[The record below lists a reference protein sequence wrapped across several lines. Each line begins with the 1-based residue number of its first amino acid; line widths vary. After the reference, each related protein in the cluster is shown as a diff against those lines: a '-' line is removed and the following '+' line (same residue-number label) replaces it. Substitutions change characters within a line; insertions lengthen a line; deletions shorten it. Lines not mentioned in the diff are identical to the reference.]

1 MSEVTTNDQH
11 ARGTCRKCGF
21 FKKEC
26 DDAVKVCCCH
36 ETRVEFIDPPL
47 LPDTYVPVVSDLQQ
61 TPDREQISSQPSCVS
76 GSSALSDSS
85 GEGTEPQEIFD
96 SVSEKMFFLGSG
108 SFSKVFMAIHKSDG
122 QEVAVKSLQRLKN
135 DITISV
141 VFNLPTS
148 STDGTRN
155 TGNILVNTRTFNIK
169 LIDFGCALEY
179 TGKPYPNHKYRGAYD
194 YWPPEVKGKAAFEGK
209 TTNVYHL
216 GKLLQKMFPGCRP
229 GVSQGES
236 SDKNTVTHS

>member
-1 MSEVTTNDQH
+1 MTDV
-11 ARGTCRKCGF
+11 AMLIK
-21 FKKEC
+21 
-26 DDAVKVCCCH
+26 
-36 ETRVEFIDPPL
+36 
-47 LPDTYVPVVSDLQQ
+47 LQQ
-61 TPDREQISSQPSCVS
+61 PPTSPYVIRMFEWFDYRDHIKIVMEYPAPCLELITLISRQALNEQRVRVIMRQAVQAVNHCLDH
-76 GSSALSDSS
+76 G
-85 GEGTEPQEIFD
+85 
-96 SVSEKMFFLGSG
+96 
-108 SFSKVFMAIHKSDG
+108 VFH
-122 QEVAVKSLQRLKN
+122 N
-135 DITISV
+135 DIH
-141 VFNLPTS
+141 
-148 STDGTRN
+148 

>member
-1 MSEVTTNDQH
+1 MPR
-11 ARGTCRKCGF
+11 RGTLLVRP
-21 FKKEC
+21 
-26 DDAVKVCCCH
+26 
-36 ETRVEFIDPPL
+36 VEY
-47 LPDTYVPVVSDLQQ
+47 T
-61 TPDREQISSQPSCVS
+61 
-76 GSSALSDSS
+76 
-85 GEGTEPQEIFD
+85 
-96 SVSEKMFFLGSG
+96 LGCT
-108 SFSKVFMAIHKSDG
+108 
-122 QEVAVKSLQRLKN
+122 Q
-135 DITISV
+135 

-194 YWPPEVKGKAAFEGK
+194 YWPPEVKGEAAFEGK

-229 GVSQGES
+229 RVFNLPTSSTDGTRNTGNILVNTRTFNIKLIDFGCALEYTGKPYPNHKYRGAYDYWPPEVKGEAAFEGKTTNVYHLGKLLQKMFPGCRPRVSQGES